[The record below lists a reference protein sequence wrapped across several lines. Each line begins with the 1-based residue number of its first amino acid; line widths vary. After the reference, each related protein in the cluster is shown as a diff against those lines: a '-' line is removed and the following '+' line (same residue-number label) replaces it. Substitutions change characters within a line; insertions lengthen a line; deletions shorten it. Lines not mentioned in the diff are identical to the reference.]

1 MGQTEPIPTEGN
13 GRRKRRPSTD
23 VPLHRLADTLKVP
36 QAIENANAG
45 QPYPPAETALYMGM
59 SPGSSSYWQL
69 LSSSLRYG
77 LTVGSYKS
85 EKLELA
91 DLGRE
96 VTSPTSEEEYAAA
109 LVKAALHSP
118 TFQAMYNHFRGK
130 KLPED
135 KFFANTVIREFNV
148 PTEIAGDCVATF
160 RANMEFVGLL
170 HDGPT
175 GKWLSSDPVP
185 AAASPN
191 GDGAMI
197 ETEGERD
204 DADAPALHVVNGT
217 DAGRAGPPADPVQ
230 TMAATPRVF
239 ITHGKHSNTI
249 VNQLK
254 DLLKFGKFEPVVA
267 TEHETASKP
276 VPDKVMDDMRSC
288 SRAIIHVAEEERLLD
303 ESGNE
308 HVRINEN
315 VLIEIGAAMA
325 LYGRNFILLVQKGIR
340 LPSNLQGLYV
350 CEYEGNSLDYE
361 ATMKLLKAFNDFR

>member
-1 MGQTEPIPTEGN
+1 MGQMEPIPTEPN
-13 GRRKRRPSTD
+13 GKRRRRPSTD
-23 VPLHRLADTLKVP
+23 IPLHRLADTIKVP

-45 QPYPPAETALYMGM
+45 QPYPPAETALFMGM

-85 EKLELA
+85 EKLELT
-91 DLGRE
+91 DLGRA
-96 VTSPTSEEEYAAA
+96 VAAPTSEEEYAAA
-109 LVKAALHSP
+109 LVSAALHSP
-118 TFQAMYNHFRGK
+118 TFQAIYNHFSGK
-130 KLPED
+130 KVPED

-148 PTEIAGDCVATF
+148 PTEIAGDCVTTF

-185 AAASPN
+185 ATAAPDGGATLMEEDDEP
-191 GDGAMI
+191 GDG
-197 ETEGERD
+197 EPTLRVVGD
-204 DADAPALHVVNGT
+204 NPAD
-217 DAGRAGPPADPVQ
+217 RPADPVP
-230 TMAATPRVF
+230 TPPVMPRVF
-239 ITHGKHSNTI
+239 ITHGKRSTPI

-254 DLLKFGKFEPVVA
+254 DLLMFGKLEPVVA

-288 SRAIIHVAEEERLLD
+288 SRGIIHVAEEERLLD
-303 ESGNE
+303 ESGIE

-325 LYGRNFILLVQKGIR
+325 LYGRNFILLVQKGIQ

>member
-13 GRRKRRPSTD
+13 GKRRRRPSTD
-23 VPLHRLADTLKVP
+23 IPLHRLADTIKVP

-45 QPYPPAETALYMGM
+45 QPYPPAETALFMGM

-85 EKLELA
+85 EKLELT
-91 DLGRE
+91 DLGRG
-96 VTSPTSEEEYAAA
+96 VAAPTSEEEHAAA
-109 LVKAALHSP
+109 LVTAALHSP
-118 TFQAMYNHFRGK
+118 TFQAIYNHFRGK

-135 KFFANTVIREFNV
+135 KFFANTVIREFSV
-148 PTEIAGDCVATF
+148 PTEIAGDCVTTF
-160 RANMEFVGLL
+160 RENMEFVALL

-185 AAASPN
+185 AAASRN
-191 GDGAMI
+191 GGEAV
-197 ETEGERD
+197 TEAHEAG
-204 DADAPALHVVNGT
+204 DADAPGLRVVSDI
-217 DAGRAGPPADPVQ
+217 DAGPGGPHADPVQ
-230 TMAATPRVF
+230 TTADTTRVF
-239 ITHGKHSNTI
+239 ITHGKQGTTI

-254 DLLKFGKFEPVVA
+254 DLLTFGKFEPVVA

-276 VPDKVMDDMRSC
+276 VPEKVMDDMRSC
-288 SRAIIHVAEEERLLD
+288 SRGIIHVAEEERLLD

-350 CEYEGNSLDYE
+350 CEYQGNTLDYE